1 LATVTS
7 VLRRAAAPFAVVTA
21 LVASLT
27 ACGTGPSQVNSAV
40 IIDDRVISVD
50 DVQAIIDKVVEDP
63 AARQLSQQHKLDLV
77 AREAVT
83 QLITHQLLTEAA
95 KDEGLRV
102 NESDLKDLREN
113 NPFDEELPT
122 DGSVPTEQLVPALVN
137 KARGFDAYANDT
149 LLLTELA
156 KKYLGRVS
164 ATVNVAL
171 FDKPD
176 KARELADK
184 VFADPGGAPTL
195 MREASA
201 AGMEP
206 QLGLD
211 TGPSPL
217 GMRLLAPKNSVMMLY
232 EAPTAQSAGGYVV
245 VQIVSTDIADSP
257 SPDFNPAQVDTSQLP
272 DVGKYM
278 LRERV
283 LAGNIKIS
291 PRYGIWNAA
300 DMKVVPKSEA
310 DVAGF
315 VLVPKSDQP

>member
-1 LATVTS
+1 MTS

-50 DVQAIIDKVVEDP
+50 DVQALIDKVVQDP
-63 AARQLSQQHKLDLV
+63 ASRPLAQQHKLDLV

-83 QLITHQLLTEAA
+83 QLITHQLLTEVAEEE
-95 KDEGLRV
+95 DLRV
-102 NESDLKDLREN
+102 DQGDLKDLREN
-113 NPFDEELPT
+113 NPLDQELPT
-122 DGSVPTEQLVPALVN
+122 DGSVPAEQLVPALVN
-137 KARGFDAYANDT
+137 KARGFDDYANDT

-156 KKYLGRVS
+156 NKYLGRVS

-176 KARELADK
+176 KAKELAEQ
-184 VFADPGGAPTL
+184 VFADPGAGPDL
-195 MREASA
+195 MRESAA

-206 QLGLD
+206 QLGLE

-217 GMRLLAPKNSVMMLY
+217 GMRLLAPKDSVMMLY
-232 EAPTAQSAGGYVV
+232 EAPTEQSGGGYVV
-245 VQIVSTDIADSP
+245 VQIVSTDVASSP
-257 SPDFNPAQVDTSQLP
+257 SPDFNPAQVDSSQLP
-272 DVGKYM
+272 EVGKYM

-283 LAGNIKIS
+283 LAGDIRIS
-291 PRYGIWNAA
+291 PRYGVWNAA

-315 VLVPKSDQP
+315 VLVPESDQS

>member
-50 DVQAIIDKVVEDP
+50 DVQAIIDKVVRDP
-63 AARQLSQQHKLDLV
+63 ASRPLSQQHKLDLV

-83 QLITHQLLTEAA
+83 QLITHQLITEAA
-95 KDEGLRV
+95 EDE
-102 NESDLKDLREN
+102 DLQVSQSELADLRKN
-113 NPFDEELPT
+113 NPLDQELPT

-137 KARGFDAYANDT
+137 KARGFDDYANDT
-149 LLLTELA
+149 LMLSELA

-176 KARELADK
+176 KAKELADK
-184 VFADPGGAPTL
+184 VFADPGDAPNL
-195 MREASA
+195 MRDSA
-201 AGMEP
+201 AEGMEP
-206 QLGLD
+206 QLGLE

-217 GMRLLAPKNSVMMLY
+217 GMRLLAPKDSVMMLY

-245 VQIVSTDIADSP
+245 VQVVSTDIADSP
-257 SPDFNPAQVDTSQLP
+257 APDFNPADIDPSQLP
-272 DVGKYM
+272 GVGKFM

-283 LAGNIKIS
+283 LDGNIRIS
-291 PRYGIWNAA
+291 PRYGVWNAA

-315 VLVPKSDQP
+315 VLVPKSDQS